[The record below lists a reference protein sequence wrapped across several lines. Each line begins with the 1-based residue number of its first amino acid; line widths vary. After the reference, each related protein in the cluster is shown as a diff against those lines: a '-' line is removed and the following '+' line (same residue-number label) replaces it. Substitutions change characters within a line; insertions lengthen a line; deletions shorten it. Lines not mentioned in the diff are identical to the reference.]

1 MNAIKTTLVAL
12 AVLVVAA
19 GTAAKINAQATG
31 NNYSAIITWR
41 ANNYHPSDFLGKA
54 LPTNGTTVS
63 LSVIVLNN
71 QKVQDSLSLPILWYV
86 DGNFMNG
93 GVGQSRTSFTVTKTA
108 GDSHVVSVQIGVG
121 GQTISAS
128 TRIPVTSYKAV
139 INAPYPAQ
147 TVNQNS
153 TANLEIIPYFFNVT
167 SFNDFLFS
175 WNVNNLQNVTSTTD
189 NTLALQVGQVGTA
202 QNISINASVENSA
215 NAFEFAYGKINLYV
229 Q

>member
-1 MNAIKTTLVAL
+1 MNTAKTIFIAL
-12 AVLVVAA
+12 AAFAAVL
-19 GTAAKINAQATG
+19 GIAAKTSAQAA

-41 ANNYHPSDFLGKA
+41 ANDYYPSDFLGKA

-71 QKVQDSLSLPILWYV
+71 QKIQDASNLPILWYV

-93 GVGQSRTSFTVTKTA
+93 GVGESQTNFTVTKTA
-108 GDSHVVSVQIGVG
+108 GDSHIVSVQIGAG

-128 TRIPVTSYKAV
+128 ARIPVVNYRAV

-153 TANLEIIPYFFNVT
+153 TANLEIIPYFFNVN

-175 WNVNNLQNVTSTTD
+175 WTVNNLQSVTSTTD
-189 NTLALQVGQVGTA
+189 NTLSLKVGQIGAT
-202 QNISINASVENSA
+202 QNISIDASVQNTA
-215 NAFEFAYGKINLYV
+215 NAFEFAYGKTNLYV

>member
-1 MNAIKTTLVAL
+1 MNTTKTIFIVLIALIVAL
-12 AVLVVAA
+12 GVA
-19 GTAAKINAQATG
+19 TKTSAQAA
-31 NNYSAIITWR
+31 NNYSAVITWR
-41 ANNYHPSDFLGKA
+41 ANNYYPSDFIGKA

-63 LSVIVLNN
+63 LFVIVLNN
-71 QKVQDSLSLPILWYV
+71 QKIQDASNLPILWYV

-93 GVGQSRTSFTVTKTA
+93 GVGESQTNFTVTKTA
-108 GDSHVVSVQIGVG
+108 GDSHIVSVQIGVG

-128 TRIPVTSYKAV
+128 TRIPVVNYRAV

-153 TANLEIIPYFFNVT
+153 TANLEIIPYFFNVG

-175 WNVNNLQNVTSTTD
+175 WTINNLQSVTSTTD
-189 NTLALQVGQVGTA
+189 NTLSLQVGQVGAA
-202 QNISINASVENSA
+202 QNISINASVQNTA
-215 NAFEFAYGKINLYV
+215 NAFEFAYGKTNLYV

>member
-1 MNAIKTTLVAL
+1 MNTAKTIFIAL
-12 AVLVVAA
+12 AAFAAVL
-19 GTAAKINAQATG
+19 GIAAKTSAQAA

-41 ANNYHPSDFLGKA
+41 ANDYYPSDFLGKA

-71 QKVQDSLSLPILWYV
+71 QKIQDASNLPILWYV

-93 GVGQSRTSFTVTKTA
+93 GVGESQTNFTVTKTA
-108 GDSHVVSVQIGVG
+108 GDSHIVSVQIGAG

-128 TRIPVTSYKAV
+128 ARIPVVNYRAV

-153 TANLEIIPYFFNVT
+153 TANLEIIPYFFNVN

-175 WNVNNLQNVTSTTD
+175 WTVNNLQNVTSTTD
-189 NTLALQVGQVGTA
+189 NTLSLKVGQIGAT
-202 QNISINASVENSA
+202 QNISIDASVQNTA
-215 NAFEFAYGKINLYV
+215 NAFEFAYGKTNLYV

>member
-1 MNAIKTTLVAL
+1 MNTAKTIFIAL
-12 AVLVVAA
+12 AAFAAVL
-19 GTAAKINAQATG
+19 GIAAKTSAQAA

-41 ANNYHPSDFLGKA
+41 ANDYYPSDFLGKA

-71 QKVQDSLSLPILWYV
+71 QKIQDASNLPILWYV

-93 GVGQSRTSFTVTKTA
+93 GVGESQTNFTVTKTA
-108 GDSHVVSVQIGVG
+108 GDSHIVSVQIGAG

-128 TRIPVTSYKAV
+128 ARIPVVNYRAV

-153 TANLEIIPYFFNVT
+153 TANLEIIPYFFNVN

-175 WNVNNLQNVTSTTD
+175 WTVNNLQSVTSTTD
-189 NTLALQVGQVGTA
+189 NTLSLKVGQIGAT
-202 QNISINASVENSA
+202 QNISIDASVQNTV
-215 NAFEFAYGKINLYV
+215 NAFEFAYGKTNLYV

>member
-1 MNAIKTTLVAL
+1 MNVTKTTFAIL
-12 AVLVVAA
+12 AALVVAL
-19 GTAAKINAQATG
+19 GVAAKTNAQATG

-41 ANNYHPSDFLGKA
+41 ANDYYPSDFPGKA

-71 QKVQDSLSLPILWYV
+71 QKIQDASNLPILWYV

-93 GVGQSRTSFTVTKTA
+93 GVGQSQTNFTVTKTA
-108 GDSHVVSVQIGVG
+108 GDSHVVSVQIGIG

-128 TRIPVTSYKAV
+128 TRIPVVDYKAV

-147 TVNQNS
+147 AVNQNS
-153 TANLEIIPYFFNVT
+153 TINLEIIPYFFNVT
-167 SFNDFLFS
+167 SFNNFLFS
-175 WNVNNLQNVTSTTD
+175 WNVNNLQSVTSTTD
-189 NTLALQVGQVGTA
+189 NTLSLQVGQVGAA

-215 NAFEFAYGKINLYV
+215 NAFEFAYGKTNLYV

>member
-1 MNAIKTTLVAL
+1 MSTAKTIFVAL
-12 AVLVVAA
+12 AAFAAVL
-19 GTAAKINAQATG
+19 GIAAKTSAQAT

-41 ANNYHPSDFLGKA
+41 ANDYYPSDFLGKA

-71 QKVQDSLSLPILWYV
+71 QKVQDASNLPILWYV

-93 GVGQSRTSFTVTKTA
+93 GVGESQTNFTITKTA
-108 GDSHVVSVQIGVG
+108 GDSHIVSVQIGAG

-128 TRIPVTSYKAV
+128 ARIPVVNYRAV

-153 TANLEIIPYFFNVT
+153 TANLEIIPYFFNVN

-175 WNVNNLQNVTSTTD
+175 WTVNNLQSVTSTTD
-189 NTLALQVGQVGTA
+189 NTLSLTVGQIGAT
-202 QNISINASVENSA
+202 QNISIDASVQNTA
-215 NAFEFAYGKINLYV
+215 NAFEFAYGKTNLYV